1 MRCDNS
7 IGSTVAEKTNNGYKG
22 VDFFPAICQAELNLI
37 IHHLDINTTTLAEDG
52 LKASPRRYRRPGI

>member
-1 MRCDNS
+1 MCQFDW
-7 IGSTVAEKTNNGYKG
+7 GAVAEKTNNGYES